1 LKDTEGPPATP
12 GEIAP
17 DRVTV
22 PGKPPRLVRVI
33 VEVADAPE
41 GRDDGVTGL
50 AEMLKSDKAT
60 TKVTAWDTEP
70 LIPVTVKV

>member
-33 VEVADAPE
+33 VEVADAPAGNDE
-41 GRDDGVTGL
+41 GVTGP
-50 AEMLKSDKAT
+50 AEILKSDTAT
-60 TKVTAWDTEP
+60 TN
-70 LIPVTVKV
+70 VTV